1 MEIFKK
7 RGAMTKFQILSEI
20 SKQEP
25 HLKQKDLAERLGI
38 TVQAV
43 SENIKSLIDDGY
55 ITSKDGRSPYKITQ
69 EGIKK
74 VKRDAITLR
83 KYSDSVLEIMNH
95 YQSVWPAIARDEI
108 KKGDTVGLY
117 MEKGILYAGHK
128 QQSASATALEDAEV
142 GEDVALGEL
151 NGIIDLK
158 NGQAIIVTL
167 PTIKEGGSA
176 NADLNLIKNIY
187 ENGFQEWG
195 DDSQIDKVAA
205 IGTVSHAVANK
216 LDIPIDL
223 EFAVASSTASAA
235 RKGLNVM
242 ALSVGNMTKS
252 FIRELESEDVKYNVI
267 DGSK

>member
-74 VKRDAITLR
+74 VKKDAVTLR
-83 KYSDSVLEIMNH
+83 KYSDGVLEVMNH
-95 YQSVWPAIARDEI
+95 YQSVWPAIAKEDI
-108 KKGDTVGLY
+108 KKGDTVGLF
-117 MEKGILYAGHK
+117 MENGLLYASHSE
-128 QQSASATALEDAEV
+128 QAANATAVSDAKI

-151 NGIIDLK
+151 NGMIELNVGNVLIIT
-158 NGQAIIVTL
+158 I
-167 PTIKEGGSA
+167 PTIKEGGS
-176 NADLNLIKNIY
+176 NSTDLNLIKTIY
-187 ENGFQEWG
+187 EVGFKEWG
-195 DDSQIDKVAA
+195 DNNQIDKVAA
-205 IGTVSHAVANK
+205 VGTVSHAVANK
-216 LDIPIDL
+216 LDIPIDIQ
-223 EFAVASSTASAA
+223 FAAAASTASAA
-235 RKGLNVM
+235 RKGLNIM

-252 FIRELESEDVKYNVI
+252 FIKAVEAEDIKYHVI
-267 DGSK
+267 DGKL

>member
-43 SENIKSLIDDGY
+43 SENIKSLIEEEY

-95 YQSVWPAIARDEI
+95 YQSVWPAIASENI
-108 KKGDTVGLY
+108 EKGDKIGLY
-117 MEKGILYAGHK
+117 MKKGMLYASHSN
-128 QQSASATALEDAEV
+128 QSATAVALSSAKV

-151 NGIIDLK
+151 NGLIDLK
-158 NGQAIIVTL
+158 SGQAIIITL
-167 PTIKEGGSA
+167 PTIKEGGSSA
-176 NADLNLIKNIY
+176 TDLNLIKNIY
-187 ENGFQEWG
+187 DNGFQEWG
-195 DDSQIDKVAA
+195 DNSQIDKVAA
-205 IGTVSHAVANK
+205 VGTVAHAVANK
-216 LDIPIDL
+216 LNIPIDL
-223 EFAVASSTASAA
+223 EFSVASSTASAA
-235 RKGLNVM
+235 RKGLNIM

-252 FIRELESEDVKYNVI
+252 FIRELEAEEVKYNVI
-267 DGSK
+267 DGTK

>member
-1 MEIFKK
+1 MDIFKK

-20 SKQEP
+20 SKQEA
-25 HLKQKDLAERLGI
+25 HLKQKDLADRLGI

-43 SENIKSLIDDGY
+43 SENIKSLIDEGY

-74 VKRDAITLR
+74 VKKDAVTLR

-95 YQSVWPAIARDEI
+95 YQSVWPAIAKEDIE
-108 KKGDTVGLY
+108 KGDTVGLF
-117 MEKGILYAGHK
+117 MKDGILYASHSN
-128 QQSASATALEDAEV
+128 QSASATAISDAKA

-151 NGIIDLK
+151 NGMIELNVGNVLIIT
-158 NGQAIIVTL
+158 I

-176 NADLNLIKNIY
+176 SADLELIKTIY
-187 ENGFQEWG
+187 EEGFKEWG
-195 DDSQIDKVAA
+195 DNKQIDKVAA
-205 IGTVSHAVANK
+205 VGTVSHAVANK
-216 LDIPIDL
+216 LNIPIDIQ
-223 EFAVASSTASAA
+223 FATAPSTASAA

-252 FIRELESEDVKYNVI
+252 FIKAVEAEDIKYNVI
-267 DGSK
+267 DGKV